1 MATLVE
7 GFLPTLDAARGL
19 LGAFGLRPFRV
30 SVLVRTWSGRRAG
43 EGTSTDAY
51 TPLKVGSNDPKVRQ
65 VDPRDVVA
73 SGGDLTTSMFDIGP
87 MTPEF
92 EGGGTTYASID
103 PPVTGSAT
111 EVFFVVWGPGLPDA
125 GALCK
130 RVSSQT
136 DSPFRYTVRVERL
149 GRSV

>member
-30 SVLVRTWSGRRAG
+30 SVLVRTWSGRRVG
-43 EGTSTDAY
+43 EGDSTDEV
-51 TPLKVGSNDPKVRQ
+51 TPIKVGGGDPKVRQ

-73 SGGDLTTSMFDIGP
+73 SGGDLTMGMFDIGP

-92 EGGGTTYASID
+92 EGGGTTYDSID
-103 PPVTGSAT
+103 PPAHGNAT
-111 EVFFVVWGPGLPDA
+111 EVFFVVWGPGLPA
-125 GALCK
+125 TGALCK

-136 DSPFRYTVRVERL
+136 DSPFRYTVRVQRI